1 MRRANH
7 VAIVTGGGTGI
18 GASIARLLAKERA
31 AVTITGRRQ
40 EVLARMVAAISASGD
55 QALAAPGSVTEEAD
69 VQRAVHTTLER
80 FGRVDILVKNAGST
94 SNAGPLHDMTDKTWD
109 ETMDVFLR
117 GVFRFSRAVIP
128 HMVQQGGGAIVN
140 IASVLGLKAVPGFPV
155 HAYAVA
161 KAGVVMPTKTIAVH
175 YAQDKI
181 RCNCIA
187 PAIVE
192 TSLTAS
198 RTRDATVRAALEAR
212 HPLGR
217 LGTPEDIARAAVYFA
232 SDESLW
238 ITGSVLTVDGG
249 VMAQ

>member
-1 MRRANH
+1 MKLANH
-7 VAIVTGGGTGI
+7 VAIVTGSGTGT
-18 GASIARLLAKERA
+18 GASIARLFAKEGA

-40 EVLARMVAAISASGD
+40 EVLARMVDAIAQSGGHS
-55 QALAAPGSVTEEAD
+55 LAVPGSVTEEAD

-80 FGRVDILVKNAGST
+80 FGRVDILVNNAGST
-94 SNAGPLHDMTDKTWD
+94 SNAGPLHEMTDKTWD
-109 ETMDVFLR
+109 QTMDVFLR

-128 HMVQQGGGAIVN
+128 GMIQQGGGAIVN
-140 IASVLGLKAVPGFPV
+140 IASVFGLKAVPRFPV

-161 KAGVVMPTKTIAVH
+161 KAGVVMLTKTIAIH

-192 TSLTAS
+192 TPFTAS

-238 ITGSVLTVDGG
+238 TTGRVLTVDGG

>member
-1 MRRANH
+1 MKLANN
-7 VAIVTGGGTGI
+7 VAIVTGSGTGT
-18 GASIARLLAKERA
+18 GASIARLFAKEGA

-40 EVLARMVAAISASGD
+40 EVLARMVDAISASGD

-69 VQRAVHTTLER
+69 VQRV
-80 FGRVDILVKNAGST
+80 
-94 SNAGPLHDMTDKTWD
+94 
-109 ETMDVFLR
+109 
-117 GVFRFSRAVIP
+117 SRAVIP
-128 HMVQQGGGAIVN
+128 PMVRQGGGAIVN
-140 IASVLGLKAVPGFPV
+140 IASVLGLKAVPGFSV

-161 KAGVVMPTKTIAVH
+161 KAGVVMLTKTIAVH

-198 RTRDATVRAALEAR
+198 LTSDATVCAALEAR

-217 LGTPEDIARAAVYFA
+217 MGTPEDIARAAVYFA

-238 ITGSVLTVDGG
+238 TTGSVLTVDGG